1 MKLKLVIM
9 ATLVAFVVSF
19 NSKLSRT
26 TVSFAYSSN
35 EFILPLHGR
44 LTFLQTNSMLSMT
57 LPPKLQYVPCIRLND
72 LPSPGTATSGVAGSI
87 AICIVV
93 DVKGSIFALGDK
105 CPPVNQSLS
114 SGKVHEDGTI
124 QDPAFG
130 TKFSLKTG
138 QVVGPWCPT
147 GLGKLIGGAFTP
159 NGVSTFP
166 VRQKSWW
173 LEVQVDVNTDANNFE
188 DGDWSQE

>member
-1 MKLKLVIM
+1 
-9 ATLVAFVVSF
+9 
-19 NSKLSRT
+19 
-26 TVSFAYSSN
+26 
-35 EFILPLHGR
+35 
-44 LTFLQTNSMLSMT
+44 MLSMT

-93 DVKGSIFALGDK
+93 DAKGSIFALGGK
-105 CPPVNQSLS
+105 CPPVNQHLS

-130 TKFSLKTG
+130 TKFSLRTG
-138 QVVGPWCPT
+138 EVVGPWCPT

-159 NGVSTFP
+159 EGVLSFP
-166 VRQKSWW
+166 VRQKGWW
-173 LEVQVDVNTDANNFE
+173 LEVQVDVNAETNFE
-188 DGDWSQE
+188 DSV